1 MDLSAIVPEPDRPP
15 RAGDDHAATVGLERW
30 LEAAQTAERSAEA
43 EAFLAAPGG
52 KQILDAL
59 FGNSPFLTQ
68 LAVKEIGFLLDLP
81 GTGYVGARD
90 AIFEGIREISPAEP
104 QAATSKALRTAKRQA
119 ALLIALADLTGAWK
133 LEEITGTLSLLAEHC
148 LNAGVRHALGALVTS
163 GKIDVDL
170 EGETLD
176 NCGYMLLGMG
186 KLGAGELNYS
196 SDIDIIAL
204 YEPERLKPKDPDR
217 LRQDMVRATQTI
229 VNLMHERTA
238 NGYVFRTDLRLR
250 PDPGMTPLA
259 MTVGAA
265 ESYYET
271 IGQNWERAAMIKA
284 RPVAG
289 DCDLG
294 YRFLEHIRPFVWRK
308 HLDFAAVADI
318 HSIKRQI
325 NAHRGGGQVAI
336 EGHNVKLG
344 RGGIREIEFFAQT
357 QQLIW
362 GGRTPALRMRKTLE
376 AIDQLAAE
384 GHTSP
389 DAAARLRESYNFLR
403 TLEHRLQMVMDEQTQ
418 KMPATWEGVDAIGVF
433 MGYDDPDAFRAELL
447 RHLRQVEQEYSQLF
461 EDEPDLG
468 SGGRS
473 LVFTGVEDDPETV
486 ETLTD
491 MGFGDASHV
500 IGRIRVWHH
509 GRYRSTRSE
518 RARQL
523 LTELMPRLLESLA
536 ATTNPMQA
544 FNRFD
549 DFLGELPSG
558 VQLLSLF
565 HSNPSLLDMVSEIM
579 GNAPRLAIWLS
590 RHPSLLDGVISDDWS
605 TDEADRHEM
614 KETLDHALGQARD
627 FQDILDIVIRWAND
641 RRFQTGVELLQGRRT
656 GEEAGA
662 ILTSVAET
670 AVGALTESVSREFR
684 DPHGGWPGE
693 SAEGETGLAVLAF
706 GKLGGREM
714 APMSDLDLV
723 FVYNVPADI
732 EGSDGKREL
741 TPMVYFS
748 RLGQRL
754 VTAITSQTGEG
765 NLYEVDTRLRP
776 NGRSGPVCTQFDG
789 FKNYYQGEAWT
800 WEFMALTRA
809 RPIYGPTGLQK
820 VLAQIIEDAI
830 RQPRDAKVLVRDV
843 DSMRQRIRKQYPG
856 DKPWEIKHRHGGLVD
871 IEFITQYL
879 QLRHAADG
887 KDILS
892 TNTGTALEKLAEAGY
907 LQATVAQ
914 DLRSALRLWRN
925 LQAAIRLTAQEG
937 LDEEKAPD
945 GQKALLARCGGFED
959 FPSLRDHIAEVAE
972 TVRQHYQDLIAGP
985 AEEARE
991 ELGSVDGSQGEL
1003 GDPGHTSGKT

>member
-1 MDLSAIVPEPDRPP
+1 MDLSTIVPDPNRPP
-15 RAGDDHAATVGLERW
+15 RAGDDNAARVGLERW
-30 LEAAQTAERSAEA
+30 LDAAQAADRQADA
-43 EAFLAAPGG
+43 QAFLAKEGG
-52 KQILDAL
+52 KQVLDAL

-68 LAVKEIGFLLDLP
+68 LAIKEVVFLLDLP
-81 GTGYVGARD
+81 AAGYDGAREALFD
-90 AIFEGIREISPAEP
+90 SVQALDPATNRAE
-104 QAATSKALRTAKRQA
+104 TSKALRVAKRRA
-119 ALLIALADLTGAWK
+119 ALLIALADLTGAWD
-133 LEEITGTLSLLAEHC
+133 LDGITGALTRLAELC
-148 LNAGVRHALGALVTS
+148 LDASARHALHTLNAAGRIDIDLTRGNMNGCGLVF
-163 GKIDVDL
+163 
-170 EGETLD
+170 
-176 NCGYMLLGMG
+176 LGMG

-217 LRQDMVRATQTI
+217 LRQDMVRATQT
-229 VNLMHERTA
+229 VVSLMEERTA
-238 NGYVFRTDLRLR
+238 DGYVFRTDLRLR

-259 MTVGAA
+259 MTVAAA

-289 DCDLG
+289 DLTLG
-294 YRFLEHIRPFVWRK
+294 DAFLEHIRPFVWRK

-325 NAHRGGGQVAI
+325 NAHRGGGHVAI

-362 GGRTPALRMRKTLE
+362 GGRSPELRMRKTLE
-376 AIDQLAAE
+376 AIDRLADE
-384 GHTSP
+384 SHTSHET
-389 DAAARLRESYNFLR
+389 AARLRESYHFLR
-403 TLEHRLQMVMDEQTQ
+403 TLEHRLQMVVDEQTQ
-418 KMPATWEGVDAIGVF
+418 KMPATPEGVDVIGIF
-433 MGYDDPDAFRAELL
+433 MGFDDPAEFRSELL
-447 RHLRQVEQEYSQLF
+447 RHMHQVEKEYAHLF

-486 ETLTD
+486 ETLKE
-491 MGFGDASHV
+491 MGFADPSHV
-500 IGRIRVWHH
+500 IGRVRVWHH

-536 ATTNPMQA
+536 ATTNPLQA

-549 DFLGELPSG
+549 SFLGELPSG

-565 HSNPSLLDMVSEIM
+565 HSNPTLLDMVSEIM
-579 GNAPRLAIWLS
+579 GNAPRLSVWLS

-605 TDEADRHEM
+605 PDEADRGKMVESLRAA
-614 KETLDHALGQARD
+614 LDQARD
-627 FQDILDIVIRWAND
+627 FQDVLDIVIRWAND
-641 RRFQTGVELLQGRRT
+641 RRFQTGVGLLQGRRS

-662 ILTSVAET
+662 VLTSVAET
-670 AVGALTESVSREFR
+670 AVGALADAVQSEFR
-684 DPHGGWPGE
+684 DPHGGWPDE
-693 SAEGETGLAVLAF
+693 SPEGETGIAVLAF
-706 GKLGGREM
+706 GKLGGCEM

-723 FVYNVPADI
+723 FVYKVPPDI
-732 EGSDGKREL
+732 DGSDGKREL

-809 RPIYGPTGLQK
+809 RPIHGPAGLQAL
-820 VLAQIIEDAI
+820 LARIIEDAI
-830 RQPRDAKVLVRDV
+830 RQPRDPMTLVRDV
-843 DSMRQRIRKQYPG
+843 DHMRQRIRKQYPG
-856 DKPWEIKHRHGGLVD
+856 TKPWEIKHRPGGLVD
-871 IEFITQYL
+871 IEFIAQYL
-879 QLRHAADG
+879 QLRHASDG

-892 TNTGTALEKLAEAGY
+892 TNTGLALEKLSAAGY
-907 LQATVAQ
+907 LAVEQMEM
-914 DLRSALRLWRN
+914 LRGALRLWRN

-937 LDEEKAPD
+937 LDENTAPD
-945 GQKALLARCGGFED
+945 GQKSLLAHCGGFDD
-959 FPSLRDHIAEVAE
+959 FEALRAHIVEVSKNVQDCYAE
-972 TVRQHYQDLIAGP
+972 LIAAP
-985 AEEARE
+985 AEKARE
-991 ELGSVDGSQGEL
+991 DLGTAEPAQGEF
-1003 GDPGHTSGKT
+1003 GDPGHASG

>member
-15 RAGDDHAATVGLERW
+15 RAADDNAASVGLERW
-30 LEAAQTAERSAEA
+30 QEAAQSADRASEA
-43 EAFLAAPGG
+43 AAFLAAPGG
-52 KQILDAL
+52 KQILNAL

-81 GTGYVGARD
+81 SIGYVGGRD
-90 AIFEGIREISPAEP
+90 AIFNGLRNLDSAEP
-104 QAATSKALRTAKRQA
+104 QAATSRALRVAKRRA

-133 LEEITGTLSLLAEHC
+133 LDEITGTLSRLAELC
-148 LNAGVRHALGALVTS
+148 LDASARHALRGLVTS

-170 EGETLD
+170 DQDTLD
-176 NCGYMLLGMG
+176 NCGYVLLGMG

-217 LRQDMVRATQTI
+217 LRQDMVRATQTV

-238 NGYVFRTDLRLR
+238 DGYVFRTDLRLR

-289 DCDLG
+289 DCNLG
-294 YRFLEHIRPFVWRK
+294 YAFLEHIRPFVWRK

-376 AIDQLAAE
+376 AIDELAAE
-384 GHTSP
+384 GHTKP
-389 DAAARLRESYNFLR
+389 EAAARLRESYNFLR

-418 KMPATWEGVDAIGVF
+418 KMPATPEGVDAIGVF
-433 MGYDDPDAFRAELL
+433 MGFDTPKEFRAELL
-447 RHLRQVEQEYSQLF
+447 RHLRQVEQEYAHLF

-491 MGFGDASHV
+491 MGFEDASHV
-500 IGRIRVWHH
+500 IGRVRVWHH

-605 TDEADRHEM
+605 TEEAGRQEM
-614 KETLDHALGQARD
+614 TDTLDDALDQARD
-627 FQDILDIVIRWAND
+627 FQDVLDIVIRWAND

-656 GEEAGA
+656 GEEAGI

-670 AVGALTESVSREFR
+670 SVGALTKAVTQEFR

-693 SAEGETGLAVLAF
+693 SAEGETGFAVVAF
-706 GKLGGREM
+706 GKLGGREL

-723 FVYNVPADI
+723 FVYNVPAEIDA
-732 EGSDGKREL
+732 SDGKRAL

-754 VTAITSQTGEG
+754 VTAMTAQTGEG

-776 NGRSGPVCTQFDG
+776 NGRSGPVCTQFGG

-809 RPIYGPTGLQK
+809 RPIYGPAGLQTA
-820 VLAQIIEDAI
+820 LAEIIENAI
-830 RQPRDAKVLVRDV
+830 RQPRDARALVRDV
-843 DSMRQRIRKQYPG
+843 DDMRQRIRKQYPG
-856 DKPWEIKHRHGGLVD
+856 DKPWDIKHRPGGLVD
-871 IEFITQYL
+871 IEFIAQYL
-879 QLRHAADG
+879 QLRHGAEG

-892 TNTGTALEKLAEAGY
+892 TNTGTALEKLGAAGY
-907 LQATVAQ
+907 LDAETTE

-945 GQKALLARCGGFED
+945 GQKALLAHCGGFED
-959 FPSLRDHIAEVAE
+959 FEALRSHIATVGT
-972 TVRQHYQDLIAGP
+972 TVRERYRELVADP
-985 AEEARE
+985 AEQARR
-991 ELGSVDGSQGEL
+991 ELGGAVETQGEF
-1003 GDPGHTSGKT
+1003 GEPGHTSG